1 MKEKVSQ
8 RNNIL
13 ASPKNKSEWKS
24 LPDMI
29 NARRHVGAVA
39 LNGCL
44 YAVGGHSGTEHLASV
59 ECFDL
64 KTKRWQLRRQ
74 MNTPRRGIALAGKLI

>member
-1 MKEKVSQ
+1 
-8 RNNIL
+8 
-13 ASPKNKSEWKS
+13 
-24 LPDMI
+24 MI

-74 MNTPRRGIALAGKLI
+74 MNTPRRGIALAGKLIYFKLILSS

>member
-1 MKEKVSQ
+1 
-8 RNNIL
+8 
-13 ASPKNKSEWKS
+13 
-24 LPDMI
+24 MI

-74 MNTPRRGIALAGKLI
+74 MNTPRRGIALAGKLIYFKLKQLKFNLSLIYFLSC